1 MWGRTAHAE
10 VLKRLARG
18 DHPRSPKGKRPGVH
32 EELDRICRRALAYD
46 PDDRYPTALAFQE
59 DLDAF
64 ISEHERRPSP
74 RQLGTFVS
82 NLFAEQQER
91 AKGIIQDQLKELVS
105 SRRTVV
111 TIDVAVD
118 SESSDTDQQPF
129 SEDSIPRSHTPSAL
143 MQSQRPAPIDTK
155 LSPTPGPPR
164 TGRSSLVVLVAIA
177 VVALLFIGVGL
188 SGVLG
193 QGARQA
199 PPATEVTLI
208 LRASPLEVHFA
219 IDDGPAVENPYVGH
233 VPIDTK
239 THRIRAEA
247 PGYVSESEEVRFERD
262 LSLRFSLGRV
272 SP

>member
-177 VVALLFIGVGL
+177 VVGAFRAGTRASARGAARATAASILPVASAAPALPSSAPSEAAAPAAVPE
-188 SGVLG
+188 
-193 QGARQA
+193 AAA
-199 PPATEVTLI
+199 PPPSAPSAT
-208 LRASPLEVHFA
+208 ASASASRPVARPAAPVAAPRKTDDLYLER
-219 IDDGPAVENPYVGH
+219 
-233 VPIDTK
+233 K
-239 THRIRAEA
+239 
-247 PGYVSESEEVRFERD
+247 
-262 LSLRFSLGRV
+262 
-272 SP
+272 